1 MWSMGH
7 KVGLDDGWLI
17 GCVTFIPHSDCTG
30 GLTPTNVA
38 VSQFQSTNMTSVTY
52 CVSVLYIP
60 AGSCESH
67 SVFIPATTTS
77 ADTLTSSSALHTV
90 IPSNYATPQYSLSHT
105 VSTTENTHSPNV
117 PPTLSSSTTS
127 VSDVG
132 TTSDVGHSATT
143 HTPLHT
149 TPSPHISPTTS
160 PNSTES
166 GSSSGS
172 AVSVSTI
179 VAASTAGA
187 VLVISI
193 LLATLVIYLAVKS
206 RARTSKKAYSSTNPQ
221 DVDKNQVHFSSNFQ
235 EVNLNPS
242 YATSNL
248 QEVEEIQF
256 EETEI
261 LCSLQDN
268 PSYGSPT
275 QATGKPKATKMSI
288 NPAYS
293 SSGSAAQRDGIYSY
307 VADDEDGM
315 KSWRSSTNVPTSPN
329 EAYTSLRSGE
339 VFSLEMGG
347 GDDGKYVANSLVYE
361 TVPDDMEMAGA
372 TRSEA
377 ENEFDRLVL
386 TDVFGNVNR
395 NSGPENMA
403 LNAAYIAVNHTTS
416 DDSDTD
422 EPGETQRSV
431 RTT

>member
-1 MWSMGH
+1 MGH
-7 KVGLDDGWLI
+7 KVDLDDGWLI
-17 GCVTFIPHSDCTG
+17 GCGTFIPHSDCTG

-67 SVFIPATTTS
+67 SVFIPATS
-77 ADTLTSSSALHTV
+77 ADTLTSSSALHSV
-90 IPSNYATPQYSLSHT
+90 IPSNYATPQYSLSYT
-105 VSTTENTHSPNV
+105 VSTTENTHSPNI

-132 TTSDVGHSATT
+132 TTSGVGQSATT

-160 PNSTES
+160 PNTIES

-221 DVDKNQVHFSSNFQ
+221 ENQVHFSSSLQ
-235 EVNLNPS
+235 EVNINPS

-307 VADDEDGM
+307 VADNEDGM

-339 VFSLEMGG
+339 MFSLEMGG

-361 TVPDDMEMAGA
+361 TVPDDMKMVGA

-377 ENEFDRLVL
+377 ENEFDGLVL
-386 TDVFGNVNR
+386 TDVFGNMNR